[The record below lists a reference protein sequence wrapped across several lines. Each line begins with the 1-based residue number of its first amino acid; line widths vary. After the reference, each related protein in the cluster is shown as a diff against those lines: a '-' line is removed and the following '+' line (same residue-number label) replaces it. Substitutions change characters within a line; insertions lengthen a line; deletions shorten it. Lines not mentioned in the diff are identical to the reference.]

1 MNKWFNLMI
10 CGLLLG
16 ALPRQGSSADGVK
29 EALSFEAGGLRLAL
43 DEKGRV
49 VELADV
55 ARGINYRHAKRDS
68 FLLGIQEYGGS
79 NVIKQAVLK
88 PVSLRV
94 ISRDAKQAALA
105 LGYEGGAAV
114 TVKIRICPKY
124 LRMEVADATS
134 QAGVAAVHWGPYA
147 TSMEGPIAEYLGLN
161 RSDDFTIG
169 LLGLNPNT
177 EGAIWGA
184 GHAFAAEFIPIE
196 IGGSQVYVSSKD
208 RSRPV
213 GIDRQDRKPMPVQPV
228 AGLTVAGSA
237 VALFGCGPAGE
248 LDWIEAVELGEGLP
262 HPLMDGKWAKRSPRA
277 ADSSIWGD
285 YTEANIDQWI
295 DLCKQTGIKSLC
307 QRYMFGNW
315 GHFDPHPKFKQGMAG
330 IRACSEKVAAAG
342 IRVTNYTLSN
352 FLMGDPLPEPYLSP
366 VPDKRLASYLPAAP
380 LITALDEAST
390 RIVLADSDA
399 GLLRV
404 FPSAPVLK
412 EPGMVRID
420 DELIAY
426 KSVTREA
433 GQLILGACVR
443 GFMRTRTAT
452 HLAGTAAA
460 RMYYYPLYRSIY
472 PGTEDMNREVAVNIA
487 DAAKKGALH
496 HVILDGLEETY
507 LAGHD
512 VYSENMFFREVYNKL
527 ENTTFTSSTMQQ
539 YTWHML
545 THISWGEGDKE
556 LGFRGT
562 SMEYRLMRLDQL
574 KRNLMPRKI
583 GQYYPDAK
591 TTREDIEWLMGLAAG
606 YDAGVDLEMGLPKG
620 KDIFTPIR
628 GWEEARQK
636 NMFSEKQKML
646 LRQTDCVFTIVPKA
660 GGGWEPRFV
669 RRWRS
674 EDFKQ
679 LASSEAPVKALTAG
693 TGKVAPC
700 GIDFGWTHDPGIH
713 KRVCITDDLVH
724 SGGLTASEFE
734 IDVPQTMT
742 PNQLLCV
749 LRVPPNAPGAVR
761 NVRLMIRFGEKLERS
776 YQLSF
781 PTTLEPGQYLSIPHQ
796 FKMAYVYDANHQLLK
811 EVHTRTIP
819 DISNSK
825 TRNVRVRVTCEPVK
839 PELKSELRVNVR
851 LQEPYFKQKE
861 SRETYAK
868 FNLALHAAVKTSGTP
883 EGNNKA
889 ELAVD
894 GIAELNS
901 VCFFSGGNGDKWFQ
915 IDLGSIK
922 EIGAVL
928 PVFFWDG
935 ERRYNYVVEVS
946 TDGLGWKQVAD
957 ARKTEEPSTPE
968 GLLHRF
974 APIKARYVRLNK
986 IKNSSNTSIH
996 LVEIF
1001 VLPKTGP
1008 PPGAAQ

>member
-1 MNKWFNLMI
+1 MI

-16 ALPRQGSSADGVK
+16 ALPQQGASADVAK
-29 EALSFEAGGLRLAL
+29 DALSFEAGGLRLSL
-43 DEKGRV
+43 DEKGKV

-55 ARGINYRHAKRDS
+55 ARGINYRHAKRES

-94 ISRDAKQAALA
+94 ISRDSKQAALA

-114 TVKIRICPKY
+114 TVKMRVCPKY
-124 LRMEVADATS
+124 LRMEVTDATS

-177 EGAIWGA
+177 EGVIWGA
-184 GHAFAAEFIPIE
+184 GHAFAAEFIPSE
-196 IGGSQVYVSSKD
+196 VGGSQVYVSSKD

-228 AGLTVAGSA
+228 PGLTGVGSA

-248 LDWIEAVELGEGLP
+248 LDWIEAIELGEGLP

-315 GHFDPHPKFKQGMAG
+315 GHFDPHPKFKEGMAG
-330 IRACSEKVAAAG
+330 IRACSDKAAAAG
-342 IRVTNYTLSN
+342 IRTTCYTLSN
-352 FLMGDPLPEPYLSP
+352 FLMGDPLPEPFISP
-366 VPDKRLASYLPAAP
+366 VPDKRLASYLPVTP
-380 LITALDEAST
+380 LITVLDEAST

-452 HLAGTAAA
+452 HLTGATAA
-460 RMYYYPLYRSIY
+460 RMYYYPQYRSIY
-472 PGTEDMNREVAVNIA
+472 PGTEDLNREVAVNIA

-512 VYSENMFFREVYNKL
+512 VYSENMFFREVYERL
-527 ENTTFTSSTMQQ
+527 QNTTFTSSTMQQ
-539 YTWHML
+539 HTWHML
-545 THISWGEGDKE
+545 THISWGEGEKE
-556 LGFRGT
+556 LGFRGAGGL
-562 SMEYRLMRLDQL
+562 EQRLMRLDQL

-606 YDAGVDLEMGLPKG
+606 YDAGVDLEMGLLKN
-620 KDIFTPIR
+620 KDILSLIS
-628 GWEEARQK
+628 GWEKARQ
-636 NMFSEKQKML
+636 NGLFSEKQKML
-646 LRQTDCVFTIVPKA
+646 LRQTDCIFTLAPK
-660 GGGWEPRFV
+660 PRFV

-674 EDFKQ
+674 EDFIQ
-679 LASSEAPVKALTAG
+679 VPSSEAPVKALTAG
-693 TGKVAPC
+693 TGKVALC

-724 SGGLTASEFE
+724 SGGATASDFE
-734 IDVPQTMT
+734 IDVPKAMN
-742 PNQLLCV
+742 PIQLLCV

-761 NVRLMIRFGEKLERS
+761 NVRLMIRFGEKMERR
-776 YQLSF
+776 YQLYF

-796 FKMAYVYDANHQLLK
+796 FKMAYVYDANHQLLR
-811 EVHTRTIP
+811 EVHMRTIP
-819 DISNSK
+819 DIRDSANSK
-825 TRNVRVRVTCEPVK
+825 TKTIGVGVACEPLD
-839 PELKSELRVNVR
+839 PSLRSELRVNMR

-861 SRETYAK
+861 SLESYAK
-868 FNLALHAAVKTSGTP
+868 SNLALHAAVETSGKIEQPTKT
-883 EGNNKA
+883 EF
-889 ELAVD
+889 AVD
-894 GIAELNS
+894 GKVDI
-901 VCFFSGGNGDKWFQ
+901 CGQCRFSGGTGGNW
-915 IDLGSIK
+915 IRLDLGSSK
-922 EIGAVL
+922 EIESVL
-928 PVFFWDG
+928 PIFDWGG

-946 TDGLGWKQVAD
+946 EDGLNWKQVAD
-957 ARKTEEPSTPE
+957 ALATKEPSTPE
-968 GLLHRF
+968 GIFHRF
-974 APIKARYVRLNK
+974 ARVKARYVRLNK
-986 IKNSSNTSIH
+986 ITNPSDIGTH

-1008 PPGAAQ
+1008 EPK

>member
-1 MNKWFNLMI
+1 
-10 CGLLLG
+10 
-16 ALPRQGSSADGVK
+16 
-29 EALSFEAGGLRLAL
+29 
-43 DEKGRV
+43 
-49 VELADV
+49 
-55 ARGINYRHAKRDS
+55 
-68 FLLGIQEYGGS
+68 
-79 NVIKQAVLK
+79 
-88 PVSLRV
+88 
-94 ISRDAKQAALA
+94 
-105 LGYEGGAAV
+105 
-114 TVKIRICPKY
+114 
-124 LRMEVADATS
+124 
-134 QAGVAAVHWGPYA
+134 
-147 TSMEGPIAEYLGLN
+147 MEGPIAEYLGLN

-177 EGAIWGA
+177 EGAIWGS

-196 IGGSQVYVSSKD
+196 IGGSQVYVSCKD

-228 AGLTVAGSA
+228 PGLTVVGSA
-237 VALFGCGPAGE
+237 VALFGCGPAKE
-248 LDWIEAVELGEGLP
+248 LDWIEAIELGEGLP

-295 DLCKQTGIKSLC
+295 ELCKQTGIKSLC

-315 GHFDPHPKFKQGMAG
+315 GHFDISPKFKQGMAG
-330 IRACSEKVAAAG
+330 VRACSDKAATAG
-342 IRVTNYTLSN
+342 IRTTNYTLSN

-366 VPDKRLASYLPAAP
+366 VPDKRLASYFPAAP

-426 KSVTREA
+426 KSVTREP
-433 GQLILGACVR
+433 GRLLLGDCVR
-443 GFMRTRTAT
+443 GFMRTRTAA
-452 HLAGTAAA
+452 HQAGAAAA

-472 PGTEDMNREVAVNIA
+472 PGTEELNREVAVNIA
-487 DAAKKGALH
+487 DVAKKGSLR
-496 HVILDGLEETY
+496 HVILDGLEESY

-512 VYSENMFFREVYNKL
+512 VYSENLFFREVYDKL
-527 ENTTFTSSTMQQ
+527 EKTTFTSSTMQQ

-606 YDAGVDLEMGLPKG
+606 YDAGVDLEMGFPKG
-620 KDIFTPIR
+620 KEIFTPIR

-636 NMFSEKQKML
+636 NMFSGKQKML

-674 EDFKQ
+674 ADFKQ
-679 LASSEAPVKALTAG
+679 VASAEAPVKALTAG
-693 TGKVAPC
+693 TGKVVPC

-724 SGGLTASEFE
+724 SGGTNASDFE
-734 IDVPQTMT
+734 IDVPQAMT

-761 NVRLMIRFGEKLERS
+761 NMRLLISFGEKMERS
-776 YQLSF
+776 YQLNF
-781 PTTLEPGQYLSIPHQ
+781 PTVLEPGQYLSIPHQ
-796 FKMAYVYDANHQLLK
+796 FKMAYVYNANHQLLK
-811 EVHTRTIP
+811 EVHTRNIP

-825 TRNVRVRVTCEPVK
+825 TRKVRVRVSCEPVN
-839 PELKSELRVNVR
+839 PELKSELRANIR
-851 LQEPYFKQKE
+851 IQEPYFKQRE
-861 SRETYAK
+861 SLETYAK
-868 FNLALHAAVKTSGTP
+868 SNIALNAKVSTSGQA
-883 EGNNKA
+883 EGNAKP
-889 ELAVD
+889 ERAVD
-894 GIAELNS
+894 GKVDLNS
-901 VCFFSGGNGDKWFQ
+901 VCFFSGGSGDNWFM
-915 IDLGSIK
+915 IDLGSTK
-922 EIGAVL
+922 EIGAIL

-946 TDGLGWKQVAD
+946 ENGLGWKQVAD
-957 ARKTEEPSTPE
+957 ALKTKEPGTQE
-968 GLLHRF
+968 GILHRF
-974 APIKARYVRLNK
+974 APVKARYVRLNK
-986 IKNSSNTSIH
+986 IKNSANSSIH
-996 LVEIF
+996 LVEVF
-1001 VLPKTGP
+1001 VFGKGIP
-1008 PPGAAQ
+1008 PIE